1 LIHAIV
7 DMSKKANPTLIGLFF
22 VVGFALTI
30 TGLLLFS
37 SRSLFHPQVTFILYF
52 EDSLKGLEPGAPVK
66 FRGVTI
72 GSVVEV
78 LIRHNQPSN
87 DHSMPV
93 IIAIDKEMAQSKS
106 DEELQFDKTRLNQ
119 LVTVG
124 YRARLE
130 AESLVTGVLYVALDF
145 VPNAPPPE
153 FHQLSHEYEEIPT
166 LPTDVQKLLAAL
178 AHFDIA
184 GLSDKLNSVLNR
196 LDTSLSELN
205 VRDINAGVTNLLTSA
220 NRMVA
225 SADLSGSLAS
235 LNRTLDQARALL
247 KRIDDHVDS
256 LADSATNTLGDA
268 RKTFADLRVAIQNVS
283 GLLSTDSTIPSDLRQ
298 ALQELGNAGRAVA
311 DLAEFLERNP
321 NSLLVGKKR
330 AKEQQ

>member
-1 LIHAIV
+1 
-7 DMSKKANPTLIGLFF
+7 MSKKANPTLIGLFF

-30 TGLLLFS
+30 AGLLLFS
-37 SRSLFHPQVTFILYF
+37 SRSLFHPQVNFILYF

-72 GSVVEV
+72 GSVAEV

-145 VPNAPPPE
+145 VPNAPPPA
-153 FHQLSHEYEEIPT
+153 FNQLSHEYEEIPT

-205 VRDINAGVTNLLTSA
+205 VRDINAGVTNLLSSA

-225 SADLSGSLAS
+225 SADLSASLAS
-235 LNRTLDQARALL
+235 LDRTLDQARALL
-247 KRIDDHVDS
+247 KRVDGRVDS
-256 LADSATNTLGDA
+256 LADSATNTLSDA
-268 RKTFADLRVAIQNVS
+268 RQTFADLRVAIQNVS

-298 ALQELGNAGRAVA
+298 ALRELGNAGRAVA

-330 AKEQQ
+330 AKEQP